1 MRSRCTWS
9 PRSNC
14 LRALTRQSDAIV
26 GHQTARRFCPTG
38 KSLPA
43 CRNRLSTF
51 SCKNISLHPDGQIRG
66 ITPPVSPK
74 RGAGRDRHERGLRCG
89 GRGSVGAQEVVAGR
103 VSRERSASAQ
113 TNGAKA
119 RRSLLAKP
127 GCCVRRRRVVLA
139 SVADVKLAEMRRP
152 DRAQTSLNPQAT
164 VTKRNSSPGRAR
176 YKP

>member
-43 CRNRLSTF
+43 CRNRLSTP

-119 RRSLLAKP
+119 RKACWRRRVAAYGEGVWFWYPLLMSSLRR
-127 GCCVRRRRVVLA
+127 CVGPTGLGQVSIRRRR
-139 SVADVKLAEMRRP
+139 
-152 DRAQTSLNPQAT
+152 
-164 VTKRNSSPGRAR
+164 
-176 YKP
+176 